1 VVLVYPG
8 CRGFDAISAVSSITG
23 QKASVSRG
31 MVMGC
36 RDAPQRVLEG
46 SSLDD
51 AQQAWTRLKRI
62 GATCEIVEAT

>member
-1 VVLVYPG
+1 
-8 CRGFDAISAVSSITG
+8 VSSITG